1 MFMETIRL
9 SHLNSS
15 FRIEGKTSRRS
26 LELDKALVIKPPQP
40 NSDVRLKLLVYD
52 EKDIPI
58 YSNRL
63 VPDKQNADTWVHIKE
78 RFVFYDHLTVCVK
91 AEPSDSEFEAELVI
105 R

>member
-1 MFMETIRL
+1 METIRL

-15 FRIEGKTSRRS
+15 FRIEGKASRRS
-26 LELDKALVIKPPQP
+26 LELDKALVVKPHQP
-40 NSDVRLKLLVYD
+40 NADVKLKIVVYD

-63 VPDKQNADTWVHIKE
+63 VPDRQHADTWVHINE
-78 RFVFYDHLTVCVK
+78 RFAFYDHLTVCVK
-91 AEPSDSEFEAELVI
+91 AEPADSEFEAEVVI